1 MKILI
6 IHTAFI
12 GDVVLSIP
20 LLKRIKECYH
30 GSKIT
35 YLTTPVGA
43 SILRNNPNI
52 SEIIEYDKRGLH
64 KGIKGIWQLGK
75 RLRYE
80 NFNMVL
86 TLHRYFRSSILSW
99 LSRAKVRKGYNVATG
114 AFLFTEKIKY
124 DRAKHE
130 VEKVLSFLGEIEG
143 DLKEK
148 YPIELYPD
156 KRVIESIDR
165 VWNQYGLWNE
175 KTVAIAPGS
184 KWFTKRWPI
193 EYFDQLID
201 KLLNEKIKL
210 IIIGGEEE
218 KKLNISR
225 VSETI
230 DLRGNT
236 TLLEVAEILKRSS
249 CVVTNDSSPLHIASA
264 FKDTAIVAIFGPT
277 VERFGF
283 FPWSKN
289 SEVLQVDGLKCR
301 PCAIHGGDRC
311 PKRNFKC
318 MKDIKPD
325 FLFDKVM
332 QKIGD

>member
-1 MKILI
+1 M
-6 IHTAFI
+6 
-12 GDVVLSIP
+12 
-20 LLKRIKECYH
+20 
-30 GSKIT
+30 
-35 YLTTPVGA
+35 
-43 SILRNNPNI
+43 
-52 SEIIEYDKRGLH
+52 
-64 KGIKGIWQLGK
+64 
-75 RLRYE
+75 
-80 NFNMVL
+80 
-86 TLHRYFRSSILSW
+86 
-99 LSRAKVRKGYNVATG
+99 
-114 AFLFTEKIKY
+114 
-124 DRAKHE
+124 
-130 VEKVLSFLGEIEG
+130 
-143 DLKEK
+143 
-148 YPIELYPD
+148 
-156 KRVIESIDR
+156 
-165 VWNQYGLWNE
+165 
-175 KTVAIAPGS
+175 
-184 KWFTKRWPI
+184 
-193 EYFDQLID
+193 
-201 KLLNEKIKL
+201 NEKIKL